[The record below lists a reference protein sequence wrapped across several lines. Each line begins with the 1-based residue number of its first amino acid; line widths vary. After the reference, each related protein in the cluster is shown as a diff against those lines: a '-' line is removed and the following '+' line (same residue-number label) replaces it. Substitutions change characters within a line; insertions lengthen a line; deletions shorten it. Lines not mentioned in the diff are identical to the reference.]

1 MKSTVLDVLKIYFEG
16 NQFVFKYHNLDLSVS
31 FVQCICVLIIATIF
45 ILLKYKSKKTLGL
58 TITLWVS
65 ILAPLSWFTIFKSH
79 SFIHTHMN
87 FIVWYMPFMLLG
99 YVLIGNCVSYF
110 FRKKEI

>member
-45 ILLKYKSKKTLGL
+45 ILLKY
-58 TITLWVS
+58 
-65 ILAPLSWFTIFKSH
+65 
-79 SFIHTHMN
+79 N
-87 FIVWYMPFMLLG
+87 F
-99 YVLIGNCVSYF
+99 
-110 FRKKEI
+110 